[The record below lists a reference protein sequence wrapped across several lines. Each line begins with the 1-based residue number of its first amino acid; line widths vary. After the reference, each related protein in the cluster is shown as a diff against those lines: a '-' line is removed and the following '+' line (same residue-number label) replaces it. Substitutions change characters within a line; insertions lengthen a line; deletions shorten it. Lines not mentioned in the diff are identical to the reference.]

1 MRKALFIFTFFIL
14 NLPQAFSQDHVNLK
28 GGYAAEGYDVVSYF
42 QNNPLKGDKR
52 YTAKFDGV
60 SYKFASEENLKT
72 FKENPSHYIPQY
84 GGFCAYAIAKDGK
97 KVGVNPKTFTIT
109 DGKLYLFYNSWGVN
123 TLNKWNE
130 EDPEALRVK
139 ADTAWDSILK
149 NQ

>member
-1 MRKALFIFTFFIL
+1 MRNALFIFTLFIL
-14 NLPQAFSQDHVNLK
+14 NLPQAIAQENVNLK
-28 GGYAAEGYDVVSYF
+28 KGYAAEGYDVVSYF
-42 QNNPLKGDKR
+42 QDVPLKGDKR
-52 YTAKFDGV
+52 YTVKYEGV

-72 FKENPSHYIPQY
+72 FEEDPTKYIPQY

-109 DGKLYLFYNSWGVN
+109 HGKLYLFYNSWGVN

-130 EDPEALRVK
+130 EDPNALRIK
-139 ADTAWDSILK
+139 ADAAWDLIIK